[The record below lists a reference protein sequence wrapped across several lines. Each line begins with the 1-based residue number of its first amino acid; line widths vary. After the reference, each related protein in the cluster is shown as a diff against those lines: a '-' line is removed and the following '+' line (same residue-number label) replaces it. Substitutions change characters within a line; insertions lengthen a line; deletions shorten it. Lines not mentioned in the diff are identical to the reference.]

1 MPPAS
6 GPLRLAGGT
15 TSRCTAG
22 RDTPTTRRRFN
33 SGQRHVNE
41 NLEFHPVADI
51 FPMMSAR
58 EFLDLATDIGE
69 HGLREPVW
77 LHHDGRIIDGRN
89 RYLAC
94 QRLGIEP
101 EKRTYEGDDS
111 SLVAFVVSLNLHR
124 RHLNTSQRAM
134 VANAIANLKRGTNQ
148 HVEISTPT
156 QSQAAELLNVSR
168 ESVVNARKVREGG
181 VSELAEAV
189 RAGQVAVSTAA
200 TIAQVDEAE
209 QREVLSSADEKKIIH
224 AAAEIKRRKREGR
237 VREKAAKV
245 AEIKARETPP
255 LYRSARSP

>member
-6 GPLRLAGGT
+6 EPLRLAGGT

-58 EFLDLATDIGE
+58 EFSDLATDIGE

-111 SLVAFVVSLNLHR
+111 GLVPFVVSLNLHR
-124 RHLNTSQRAM
+124 RHLNESQRGM
-134 VANAIANLKRGTNQ
+134 VGARIANFLHGGDRKTNQ
-148 HVEISTPT
+148 AANLPLVS
-156 QSQAAELLNVSR
+156 QSQAADLLNVSER
-168 ESVVNARKVREGG
+168 LIRSARRVQESG
-181 VSELAEAV
+181 VTELAEKV
-189 RAGQVAVSTAA
+189 RTGEVSVSAA
-200 TIAQVDEAE
+200 CD
-209 QREVLSSADEKKIIH
+209 
-224 AAAEIKRRKREGR
+224 
-237 VREKAAKV
+237 
-245 AEIKARETPP
+245 
-255 LYRSARSP
+255 